1 MAAAAEM
8 AKGPHLRLVW
18 LSENINEVHGVLAE
32 LWAGYSLA
40 VVQRQACA
48 SAAEQWQWRWSTA
61 AAAEGRREAGNE
73 MWRWEA
79 HGRALGLDVACDGP
93 TWPGWSAQRRHVA
106 IHAALSF

>member
-1 MAAAAEM
+1 MRKRGSLANPTTAASNSGEVAHMAAAAEM

-40 VVQRQACA
+40 VVQRRACA
-48 SAAEQWQWRWSTA
+48 SAAEQWQRRWSAT

-73 MWRWEA
+73 MW
-79 HGRALGLDVACDGP
+79 C
-93 TWPGWSAQRRHVA
+93 
-106 IHAALSF
+106 